1 VPTSVISDVSE
12 PVPKARICRTIG
24 GLLRRHGVRRAEVCV
39 RITDDDA
46 VRELNGAYRRI
57 DRVTDVLSFGYAGG
71 ITPETAAEAV
81 QALQGTL
88 GDIVIAYPTSHRQ
101 AVARGVG
108 TDDELVHLA
117 AHGCLHLLGYDDDT
131 PEALTVMEAL
141 AYEAMGARG
150 AAMQR
155 TAAHSQG
162 GNPVL

>member
-1 VPTSVISDVSE
+1 MPTSVISDVSE
-12 PVPKARICRTIG
+12 PVPKLRICRIIG
-24 GLLRRHGVRRAEVCV
+24 GILRRHGIRGAEVCV

-71 ITPETAAEAV
+71 ITPETAAASV

-88 GDIVIAYPTSHRQ
+88 GDIVIAYPTAHRQ
-101 AVARGVG
+101 AAARGVA

-131 PEALTVMEAL
+131 TEALGAMEAMV
-141 AYEAMGARG
+141 YDAMGARG
-150 AAMQR
+150 TVMRR
-155 TAAHSQG
+155 TATGNQG
-162 GNPVL
+162 GVPAQ